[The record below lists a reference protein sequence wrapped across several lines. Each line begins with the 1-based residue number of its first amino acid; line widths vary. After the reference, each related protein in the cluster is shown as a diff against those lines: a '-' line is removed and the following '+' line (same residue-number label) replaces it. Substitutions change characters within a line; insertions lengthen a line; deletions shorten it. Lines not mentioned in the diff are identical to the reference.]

1 MSRRRVVITGLGT
14 VNPLGNDIEATW
26 NSIINGRSGIG
37 PITAFDT
44 EGHKTTIA
52 GEVKAFDAVELF
64 GLREA
69 RRMDRA
75 QQLAMAATGQALTNA
90 NLTITDSNK
99 DRIGCVLGS
108 GIGGIIS
115 VSEGMQTLLEKGPSR
130 VSPSPRKVSIGLP
143 DSRVATKVA
152 VTMANIVTTALT
164 STRAR

>member
-64 GLREA
+64 GRREA

-115 VSEGMQTLLEKGPSR
+115 VS
-130 VSPSPRKVSIGLP
+130 
-143 DSRVATKVA
+143 
-152 VTMANIVTTALT
+152 
-164 STRAR
+164 